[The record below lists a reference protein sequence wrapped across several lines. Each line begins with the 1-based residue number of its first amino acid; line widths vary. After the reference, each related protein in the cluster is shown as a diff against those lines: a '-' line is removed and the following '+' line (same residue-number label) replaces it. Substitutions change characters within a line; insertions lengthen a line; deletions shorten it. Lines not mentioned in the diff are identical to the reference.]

1 MIDMAL
7 CIHMEQKYK
16 KSTLF
21 HDNCSVSFG
30 QNINWFFVW
39 MRFKV
44 LKFCPLFNYHEF
56 YQLS

>member
-1 MIDMAL
+1 MIDLAL

-21 HDNCSVSFG
+21 HDNCSVSFD
-30 QNINWFFVW
+30 QNINWFFIW

-44 LKFCPLFNYHEF
+44 
-56 YQLS
+56 